1 MKTALHRLVS
11 RLFALLACVLALH
24 GSGLAALAQGTA
36 FTYQGR
42 LTDNGAPATGSYDL
56 RFELRDAVVAG
67 NAVSVILTNAPV
79 AVSNGVFEVTLDFSP
94 GVFPGAPRWI
104 EMGVRTNG
112 GAAAHTILSPRQPVQ
127 SVPYAIQSINAS
139 TAAMLTGTLP
149 ASSLTGVLPA
159 GLVPTLDAT
168 KIASGIFDSSR
179 VPALD
184 AAKIASG
191 TLGDARLS
199 ANIPLLS
206 MSAFFT
212 ADLGAARLKAGAD
225 GVLTGTLSSIGGGF
239 LNTNNAD
246 YSTIAGGNKNLIGA
260 GATYSAVGGGQNNLI
275 TSNALRSVI
284 PGGSQ
289 NTVAGVNSFAAGI
302 RAKALHDYSF
312 VWNDAAGTDLATTDT
327 HQFRVR
333 SVNGIFFETGNKGM
347 TVDGKRVLA
356 GTISATNI
364 VSGLLAVPQL
374 KIGTRHNLG
383 GDLST
388 ITGGDSNSTES
399 DYAVIAGGIFN
410 MVQANSIFSSIGG
423 GKDNKILSGAGEGTI
438 GGGLLNIIGTNSFES
453 TVGGG
458 RQNEIGSSAVRS
470 VISGGAYNRLRS
482 NAYHG
487 VISGGIANT
496 LEANAGLGT
505 IGGGGSNTAG
515 TEGTV
520 PGGVNNEAIGRASFA
535 AGTLAKASH
544 EGAFVWSD
552 RSGTSLP
559 STASN
564 QFLIYAAG
572 GVGIGT
578 NAPSAELDVNGSARA
593 RGTLRLGSETGSA
606 EAPAITG
613 IVVRRLNSSSS
624 IAGTVI
630 ARTDALTLERDG
642 TAGGWGVRYS
652 GNGKKQVIALVGM
665 NASGQSVNAYIKIPA
680 SASSSV
686 VSVFADG
693 QNVVHFRGALG
704 NTYDQGQHLTEVT
717 LTRDGTDNYWAG
729 TVTSTFNQ

>member
-1 MKTALHRLVS
+1 
-11 RLFALLACVLALH
+11 
-24 GSGLAALAQGTA
+24 
-36 FTYQGR
+36 
-42 LTDNGAPATGSYDL
+42 
-56 RFELRDAVVAG
+56 
-67 NAVSVILTNAPV
+67 
-79 AVSNGVFEVTLDFSP
+79 
-94 GVFPGAPRWI
+94 
-104 EMGVRTNG
+104 
-112 GAAAHTILSPRQPVQ
+112 
-127 SVPYAIQSINAS
+127 
-139 TAAMLTGTLP
+139 MLTGTLP

-284 PGGSQ
+284 PGGSRNVVAGVNSFAAGVNARALHDYSFVWNDAAGGDLTSTANNEFSLRGTSGIRFFTGNPANFTVNGLPVLAGTIDASKVSGGQLQVGSLNSGESNVRNGTRNSITGGYLNVNSADDSILGGGNQ
-289 NTVAGVNSFAAGI
+289 NTITSGSLYSVLGGGQNNLITSNALWSVIPGGSGNVVAGVNSFAAGI

-374 KIGTRHNLG
+374 KIGTSHNLG

-423 GKDNKILSGAGEGTI
+423 GKDNKILSGAGVGTI

-458 RQNEIGSSAVRS
+458 RQNEIGSSAGGS

-505 IGGGGSNTAG
+505 IGGGG
-515 TEGTV
+515 
-520 PGGVNNEAIGRASFA
+520 NN
-535 AGTLAKASH
+535 
-544 EGAFVWSD
+544 
-552 RSGTSLP
+552 
-559 STASN
+559 
-564 QFLIYAAG
+564 
-572 GVGIGT
+572 
-578 NAPSAELDVNGSARA
+578 
-593 RGTLRLGSETGSA
+593 
-606 EAPAITG
+606 
-613 IVVRRLNSSSS
+613 
-624 IAGTVI
+624 
-630 ARTDALTLERDG
+630 
-642 TAGGWGVRYS
+642 
-652 GNGKKQVIALVGM
+652 
-665 NASGQSVNAYIKIPA
+665 
-680 SASSSV
+680 
-686 VSVFADG
+686 
-693 QNVVHFRGALG
+693 
-704 NTYDQGQHLTEVT
+704 
-717 LTRDGTDNYWAG
+717 
-729 TVTSTFNQ
+729 TVTPGSV

>member
-1 MKTALHRLVS
+1 
-11 RLFALLACVLALH
+11 
-24 GSGLAALAQGTA
+24 
-36 FTYQGR
+36 
-42 LTDNGAPATGSYDL
+42 
-56 RFELRDAVVAG
+56 
-67 NAVSVILTNAPV
+67 
-79 AVSNGVFEVTLDFSP
+79 
-94 GVFPGAPRWI
+94 
-104 EMGVRTNG
+104 
-112 GAAAHTILSPRQPVQ
+112 
-127 SVPYAIQSINAS
+127 
-139 TAAMLTGTLP
+139 
-149 ASSLTGVLPA
+149 
-159 GLVPTLDAT
+159 
-168 KIASGIFDSSR
+168 
-179 VPALD
+179 
-184 AAKIASG
+184 
-191 TLGDARLS
+191 
-199 ANIPLLS
+199 
-206 MSAFFT
+206 
-212 ADLGAARLKAGAD
+212 
-225 GVLTGTLSSIGGGF
+225 
-239 LNTNNAD
+239 
-246 YSTIAGGNKNLIGA
+246 
-260 GATYSAVGGGQNNLI
+260 
-275 TSNALRSVI
+275 
-284 PGGSQ
+284 
-289 NTVAGVNSFAAGI
+289 
-302 RAKALHDYSF
+302 
-312 VWNDAAGTDLATTDT
+312 
-327 HQFRVR
+327 
-333 SVNGIFFETGNKGM
+333 
-347 TVDGKRVLA
+347 
-356 GTISATNI
+356 
-364 VSGLLAVPQL
+364 
-374 KIGTRHNLG
+374 
-383 GDLST
+383 
-388 ITGGDSNSTES
+388 
-399 DYAVIAGGIFN
+399 

>member
-1 MKTALHRLVS
+1 M
-11 RLFALLACVLALH
+11 
-24 GSGLAALAQGTA
+24 
-36 FTYQGR
+36 
-42 LTDNGAPATGSYDL
+42 
-56 RFELRDAVVAG
+56 
-67 NAVSVILTNAPV
+67 
-79 AVSNGVFEVTLDFSP
+79 
-94 GVFPGAPRWI
+94 
-104 EMGVRTNG
+104 
-112 GAAAHTILSPRQPVQ
+112 
-127 SVPYAIQSINAS
+127 
-139 TAAMLTGTLP
+139 
-149 ASSLTGVLPA
+149 
-159 GLVPTLDAT
+159 
-168 KIASGIFDSSR
+168 
-179 VPALD
+179 
-184 AAKIASG
+184 
-191 TLGDARLS
+191 
-199 ANIPLLS
+199 
-206 MSAFFT
+206 
-212 ADLGAARLKAGAD
+212 
-225 GVLTGTLSSIGGGF
+225 
-239 LNTNNAD
+239 
-246 YSTIAGGNKNLIGA
+246 
-260 GATYSAVGGGQNNLI
+260 
-275 TSNALRSVI
+275 I
-284 PGGSQ
+284 PGGSG
-289 NTVAGVNSFAAGI
+289 NVVAGVNSFAAGVNA
-302 RAKALHDYSF
+302 RALHNYSF
-312 VWNDAAGTDLATTDT
+312 VWNDAAGGDLATTDT

-374 KIGTRHNLG
+374 KIGTSHNLG
-383 GDLST
+383 GVLST
-388 ITGGDSNSTES
+388 ITGGYSNSTES

-423 GKDNKILSGAGEGTI
+423 GKENKILPDASFGTI

-470 VISGGAYNRLRS
+470 VISGGAHNQLRS
-482 NAYHG
+482 GAYHG

-496 LEANAGLGT
+496 LEANAGLGTIGGGGNNTVTPGSVQGT

-559 STASN
+559 STSSN

-624 IAGTVI
+624 MAGTVI

-665 NASGQSVNAYIKIPA
+665 NASGQSVNAYINIPA
-680 SASSSV
+680 STSSSV

-704 NTYDQGQHLTEVT
+704 NTYNQGQHLTEVT
-717 LTRDGTDNYWAG
+717 LTRDGTDNYWGG